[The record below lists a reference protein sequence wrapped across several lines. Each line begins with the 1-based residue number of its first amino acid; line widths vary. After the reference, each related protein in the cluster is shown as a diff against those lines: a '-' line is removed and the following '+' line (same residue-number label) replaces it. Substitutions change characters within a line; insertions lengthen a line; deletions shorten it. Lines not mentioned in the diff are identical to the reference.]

1 MIKKCTVISRN
12 ELVMVVEYDEK
23 KIQFPTDKKTDDFV
37 YVKFENENY
46 SISDKESYDS
56 DAKKDGVV
64 TRRKRKK
71 EKEVVV
77 NENINEEENS
87 EL

>member
-1 MIKKCTVISRN
+1 MIKKCNVLFRN
-12 ELVMVVEYDEK
+12 ELVMVVEYDNK

-77 NENINEEENS
+77 NENIIKEGSS

>member
-37 YVKFENENY
+37 YVKFDKGDY
-46 SISDKESYDS
+46 SISNEELYNSEV
-56 DAKKDGVV
+56 KKVNEK
-64 TRRKRKK
+64 TQRRKKK
-71 EKEVVV
+71 EIIKNEEV
-77 NENINEEENS
+77 IEEENS